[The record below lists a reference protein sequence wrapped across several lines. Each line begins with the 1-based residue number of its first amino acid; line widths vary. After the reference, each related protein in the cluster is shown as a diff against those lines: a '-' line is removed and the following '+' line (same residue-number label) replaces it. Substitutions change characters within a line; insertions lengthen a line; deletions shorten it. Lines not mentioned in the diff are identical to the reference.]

1 MASLAVSNEN
11 VSQEEGQPAD
21 KEGPWVAKKERMRV
35 RGLFATFLTYENS
48 P

>member
-21 KEGPWVAKKERMRV
+21 KEGPWVAKKEDAGEGLV
-35 RGLFATFLTYENS
+35 RHF
-48 P
+48 PHV